1 MKRIVALFFALLI
14 AATMPLVLG
23 AEAKKTKRMGTPE
36 DSVFVFGAIYD
47 GYEIRF
53 TQFDPEFQPAYYE
66 HNANLYFFDNVEP
79 GSYLKVTMFQHNG
92 MNVTTTYYTG
102 LQGKSTLDVRVPTK
116 PGLYFAGFMD
126 FSERKNSGL
135 IFKPGDP
142 KFKFTELKVLK
153 WVLPALNNDVWRPTI
168 ENRIKE
174 LESEGK

>member
-1 MKRIVALFFALLI
+1 MKRIMTLLLTLLL
-14 AATMPLVLG
+14 AATIPLAIG
-23 AEAKKTKRMGTPE
+23 AEEKKVKRVGTPE
-36 DSVFVFGAIYD
+36 DSVFLFGAIYD

-66 HNANLYFFDNVEP
+66 DNANLFFFDNVEP

-92 MNVTTTYYTG
+92 MDVTTTYYTG
-102 LQGKSTLDVRVPTK
+102 LQGKTTLDVRVPTE
-116 PGLYFAGFMD
+116 PGLYFVGFLD
-126 FSERKNSGL
+126 FSERKNNEL

-153 WVLPALNNDVWRPTI
+153 WVLPALKNDVWKPTI
-168 ENRIKE
+168 LNRIKE